1 MAHMEETRELRK
13 NIDDVIYE
21 KNAEADQYNN
31 VILRKGKDIGQLKS
45 DSDFTIE

>member
-1 MAHMEETRELRK
+1 MEETRELRQ

-21 KNAEADQYNN
+21 KNTEADQYNN
-31 VILRKGKDIGQLKS
+31 VILRKEKDIAELKS